1 MKKTILAFALAFAF
15 VAGMAQVNKANMDLR
30 VKPGENFWQYAVGGW
45 LKANP
50 LDKQHTQNGAFMDLY
65 EQNNDRINDLIMEY
79 AGKHLPQ
86 GTDGQKIGSLYR
98 LYMDTVKRN
107 EMGYKPILPYLNQVR
122 AIKTRDE
129 MLRVMYE
136 LDAKG
141 FGTAPFG
148 IYLGMNPFNSDE
160 YMMGAG
166 HGGASLSKEYY
177 DNPSEQQKVVVSTI
191 KELNKDLLKMV
202 GHSEEEAQRMMEAEW
217 AIESKIGTIH
227 YGRMERMYW

>member
-1 MKKTILAFALAFAF
+1 MKKTILSLALALTF
-15 VAGMAQVNKANMDLR
+15 VAGLAQINKANMDLS

-98 LYMDTVKRN
+98 LYMDTVSRN

-122 AIKTRDE
+122 AIKTREE
-129 MLRVMYE
+129 MLKVMYE

-148 IYLGMNPFNSDE
+148 DFLSRTGRRNP
-160 YMMGAG
+160 
-166 HGGASLSKEYY
+166 LC
-177 DNPSEQQKVVVSTI
+177 
-191 KELNKDLLKMV
+191 
-202 GHSEEEAQRMMEAEW
+202 
-217 AIESKIGTIH
+217 
-227 YGRMERMYW
+227 

>member
-86 GTDGQKIGSLYR
+86 GTDGPK
-98 LYMDTVKRN
+98 
-107 EMGYKPILPYLNQVR
+107 E
-122 AIKTRDE
+122 
-129 MLRVMYE
+129 
-136 LDAKG
+136 
-141 FGTAPFG
+141 
-148 IYLGMNPFNSDE
+148 
-160 YMMGAG
+160 GA
-166 HGGASLSKEYY
+166 E
-177 DNPSEQQKVVVSTI
+177 
-191 KELNKDLLKMV
+191 
-202 GHSEEEAQRMMEAEW
+202 
-217 AIESKIGTIH
+217 
-227 YGRMERMYW
+227 